1 MKLTEAKLKELIL
14 EVMEEPLPE
23 MITDLLSTGDRGDT
37 TMAIELLKSIQ
48 DDLPWAQGRKIID
61 PGDGKGF
68 RIEGENMI
76 ELINLAREKLKLQIY
91 DAGLFGE
98 EETPF
103 VDVMVPPPP
112 YEEEE
117 IDYEGGEDAPY
128 DDGSGGWK
136 SNVRPKR

>member
-1 MKLTEAKLKELIL
+1 MKLTEAKLKQLIL

-37 TMAIELLKSIQ
+37 TMAIELLQSIQ

-76 ELINLAREKLKLQIY
+76 ELINLAREKLGLQIY
-91 DAGLFGE
+91 NAGPKSGE
-98 EETPF
+98 EGIPF
-103 VDVMVPPPP
+103 VDVMLPPPP

-128 DDGSGGWK
+128 DDGSEWK
-136 SNVRPKR
+136 SNVHPKR